1 MLSFRNLTIGSS
13 LLADLTALEG
23 ADIKSL
29 FSSRQSSS
37 MNKQEIRAAVAV
49 AALFLV
55 RMLGLF
61 MILPVLPLVGEEL
74 EQSTP
79 FRVGLALGIYG
90 LSQAFFQIPLGLASD
105 HFSRKSVVTF
115 GLILFTFGSCVAA
128 FGQDIFTVILGRFIQ
143 GCGAIS
149 STLLALVSDVTR
161 IDHRSKAMG
170 IVGIAIGLSFGFS
183 IILGPVIFSY
193 QGLSGIFSF
202 SAFLGLIG
210 LIILWKLIPTPISIK
225 TNLDTKVALDKCWL
239 MLSDRTLVPIYSGVF
254 FLHYLL
260 TSGFMVFPLIFRDV
274 GIEDGMHSIY
284 YFGVFLVALFLMSP
298 LVWLSDRPGRSH
310 NVLRGMVCCLIIAM
324 IGLANA
330 LSSVVILISMVV
342 FFVGFN
348 LLEVL
353 LPAHMSKI
361 VAAGT
366 RGTGMGIY
374 STFQFLGTFMG
385 GVSAGLLLSY
395 ADIIMLLYA
404 NAGIGVV
411 WLVMCFKLQSLDG
424 IQSRVVHLKAFE
436 GKPEKLLLEQLLS
449 LNGVLDAVLIYEER
463 IAYLKV
469 QNDLFDDSQLQE
481 FITNKI

>member
-1 MLSFRNLTIGSS
+1 
-13 LLADLTALEG
+13 
-23 ADIKSL
+23 
-29 FSSRQSSS
+29 

-90 LSQAFFQIPLGLASD
+90 LSQAFLQIPLGLASD

-115 GLILFTFGSCVAA
+115 GLILFTFGSCIAA

-170 IVGIAIGLSFGFS
+170 IIGIAIGLSFGFS
-183 IILGPVIFSY
+183 IILGPLIFSY

-210 LIILWKLIPTPISIK
+210 LIILWKLVPTPISIK

-260 TSGFMVFPLIFRDV
+260 TSGFMVFPLIFRDF

-310 NVLRGMVCCLIIAM
+310 NVLQGMVCCLIIAM

-436 GKPEKLLLEQLLS
+436 SKPEKLLLEQLLS

-463 IAYLKV
+463 VAYLKV

-481 FITNKI
+481 FITHKI